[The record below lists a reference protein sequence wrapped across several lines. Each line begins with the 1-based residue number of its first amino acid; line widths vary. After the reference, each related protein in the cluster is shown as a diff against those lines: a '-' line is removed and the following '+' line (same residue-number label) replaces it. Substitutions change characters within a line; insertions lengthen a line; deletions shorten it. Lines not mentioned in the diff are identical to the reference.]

1 MGNFQKLVKPFVT
14 TSTHKVDVY
23 DLSDATYFIF
33 IIDGFVLA
41 PNSLMGTLT
50 SVQENE
56 RVDINGQSILSVD
69 YILENH
75 NGNSVL
81 VKFIILTCSEPK
93 NFCNSIKIELDSKEF
108 WIWSKICKEV

>member
-23 DLSDATYFIF
+23 DLSDLTYFIF
-33 IIDGFVLA
+33 IIEGYILA

-50 SVQENE
+50 SVQEKE
-56 RVDINGQSILSVD
+56 RVDINGASILPLD
-69 YILENH
+69 YIMENH

-81 VKFIILTCSEPK
+81 VKFIK
-93 NFCNSIKIELDSKEF
+93 ANFPYTIDGTDDIRVTGMFKHIPH
-108 WIWSKICKEV
+108 

>member
-14 TSTHKVDVY
+14 TSTHIVDVY

-50 SVQENE
+50 SVQQKE
-56 RVDINGQSILSVD
+56 RVDINGASIAPYD
-69 YILENH
+69 YILKNH

-81 VKFIILTCSEPK
+81 VKFIK
-93 NFCNSIKIELDSKEF
+93 ANFPYIIDGTDDIRVSGMFNPIPH
-108 WIWSKICKEV
+108 